1 MTMPDGGGL
10 RRAEALAEKAR
21 ATAVPAVQPTAD
33 PHLLAGQVGAEVAAA
48 LSSAQVRVRLLAE
61 TGRIGRHSLL
71 ALQDEIRRAR
81 QVAMLGQQVSRLA
94 AGSVRQT
101 PEALELP
108 QLLRDALVQRH
119 GEIAGRGIELRQ
131 VLQPAPVSADPS
143 LLFALLVSLLDWSFE
158 HCRAQGITLSTGL
171 NPWPVHALLR
181 CEFAWRAPDRLDA
194 DADLAFEVE
203 RIERGDGPSLLD
215 TVSWRLV
222 EHACAAMGVHLTRED
237 TSWRVRLQLAFPES
251 PRRWP
256 RLVDALD
263 ALEQDPG
270 DGAQPLA
277 GCRLLVFAQRPDVRR
292 LVHDAVAPM
301 GLMVNHVGTL
311 AELRACGLHTPPDA
325 LLVDQ
330 RGSEVDRVLADLK
343 AGGSGPALVH
353 VAESFRGLEIS
364 SSGRFEILRV
374 GRDTVLRDLPS
385 ALGYALA
392 R

>member
-1 MTMPDGGGL
+1 MTVPDGGAL
-10 RRAEALAEKAR
+10 RRAEALTDKA
-21 ATAVPAVQPTAD
+21 PAVQPAAD

-94 AGSVRQT
+94 AGSVRQA

-108 QLLRDALVQRH
+108 QLLRDALGQRH
-119 GEIAGRGIELRQ
+119 VEIAGRGIELRQ
-131 VLQPAPVSADPS
+131 VLQPAPVSADPA

-194 DADLAFEVE
+194 DADLAFEVA

-222 EHACAAMGVHLTRED
+222 EHACAAMGVRLSRED
-237 TSWRVRLQLAFPES
+237 TSWQVRLQLAFPET

-256 RLVDALD
+256 RLVDALN
-263 ALEQDPG
+263 ALEQDTG

-277 GCRLLVFAQRPDVRR
+277 GCRLLVFVQRPDVRR

-301 GLMVNHVGTL
+301 GLTVNHVGTL
-311 AELRACGLHTPPDA
+311 ADLRACGLQMPPDA

-343 AGGSGPALVH
+343 AGGSGPALIH